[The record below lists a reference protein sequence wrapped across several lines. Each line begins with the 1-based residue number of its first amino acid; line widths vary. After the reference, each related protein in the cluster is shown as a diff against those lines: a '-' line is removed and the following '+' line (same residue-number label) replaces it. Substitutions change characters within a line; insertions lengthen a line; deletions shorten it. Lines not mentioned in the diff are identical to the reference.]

1 MSWQESPRLDRN
13 RCSAPGFALPEL
25 GALVF
30 VAALGLALL
39 IPALNDTRRQ
49 AGLGRDI
56 GNLRQIGQWTGMY
69 AADNDGV
76 YWTFSWEAGH
86 QNSQWPGLNVAS
98 DKLQAAVTQAID
110 IIRRRTGRV
119 TFPLLGGWIPH
130 VLYSHLPLV
139 DYLDRQLP
147 DFAFISTA
155 DTYRLMWAADP
166 LAFDQGA
173 FLPFQPPPSNATKR
187 WPYSSSHR
195 LATSIFDGSPV
206 GVRISQ
212 TTHGSYTVPMT
223 NMFGTHVMGGQPLAN
238 VVFPSHKVHINFSES
253 RHFNTNQFCISDGAR
268 LPLLMADGSIQ
279 IHNSQDANPGW
290 QPNTPSSG
298 QPTVLNYTPRI
309 WEAPTSTGAPTEE
322 VIGRFLWTRD
332 FLAGI
337 DFDRRGPRRDRGEAV
352 SDDKRIGAAVEQ
364 WVGEVIS
371 P

>member
-1 MSWQESPRLDRN
+1 MSWQESPRLDRS

-56 GNLRQIGQWTGMY
+56 VNLRQIGQWTGMY

-86 QNSQWPGLNVAS
+86 QNSQWPDLNMSTSNV
-98 DKLQAAVTQAID
+98 QAAATQAID
-110 IIRRRTGRV
+110 IIRRRTGRH
-119 TFPLLGGWIPH
+119 TFPVPGGWLPH
-130 VLYSHLPLV
+130 SLYSYLPLV

-166 LAFDQGA
+166 FAFDQGA
-173 FLPFQPPPSNATKR
+173 FLPFQPLPTNRNKR

-195 LATSIFDGSPV
+195 LATSFFDGSPV
-206 GVRISQ
+206 GARISQ
-212 TTHGSYTVPMT
+212 FNAATWSIPGLSQ
-223 NMFGTHVMGGQPLAN
+223 MGGQPLHN

-253 RHFNTNQFCISDGAR
+253 RHFNTYLFCVADGAR

-279 IHNSQDANPGW
+279 IHNAQDANPGW

-298 QPTVLNYTPRI
+298 QPTVLTYTPRI
-309 WEAPTSTGAPTEE
+309 WEAPTSTGEPTEE

-337 DFDRRGPRRDRGEAV
+337 DFDGRGPRRTPSDAA
-352 SDDKRIGAAVEQ
+352 SDDEGIASARKQREGRVF
-364 WVGEVIS
+364 S